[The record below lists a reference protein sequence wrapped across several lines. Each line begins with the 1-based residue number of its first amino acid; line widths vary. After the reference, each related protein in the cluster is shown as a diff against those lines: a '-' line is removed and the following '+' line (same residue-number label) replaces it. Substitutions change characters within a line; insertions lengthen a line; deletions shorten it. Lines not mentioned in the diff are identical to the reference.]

1 MYSMEQKI
9 SQQMCSNYT
18 LYAAIQTDFYLRQNE
33 LTAIVIPEV
42 YKWKQKIAIAFFVNV
57 KEKCTKKLPR
67 RWMTNESLWL
77 QR

>member
-1 MYSMEQKI
+1 MKQNI

-18 LYAAIQTDFYLRQNE
+18 LYAAVQTDFYLRQNE
-33 LTAIVIPEV
+33 LTAFPEV
-42 YKWKQKIAIAFFVNV
+42 DNKWNQENVIVFFVNV
-57 KEKCTKKLPR
+57 KEKWTKKLPR

>member
-1 MYSMEQKI
+1 MKQKI

-18 LYAAIQTDFYLRQNE
+18 LYAAVQTDFYLRQNE
-33 LTAIVIPEV
+33 LTAFPEV
-42 YKWKQKIAIAFFVNV
+42 DNKWNQENV
-57 KEKCTKKLPR
+57 IVFYANPALLKNLEEKLPW